1 MSMTQWFSHLINK
14 RSSIVMDK
22 NHTLYHLMSG
32 LTTSEPRL
40 TDDERTHMWAAITR
54 QAHRDTHRRQ
64 LLWAVAAVVLVLL
77 ILTPFYF
84 FHHRRGADLEQMLA
98 EVSTRPVHTATVFT
112 AKGSVEV
119 PSKSVVS
126 LDVAEGKLSVSHNGS
141 VMAVDAGDADGLVAF
156 AVPAHARLEVVL
168 ADGSH
173 ITLREHSTLVVP
185 FDIRKADIRQVALQG
200 EAYLAVH
207 HEEQHPFVAM
217 AGDLRVGVLG
227 TKFLVA
233 ADKGRAQETVTLLEG
248 AVAVKNDRGGTTMLS
263 PGQTFV
269 YDKATARNT
278 IRQERD
284 AQSLALWKDDLLSID
299 GASLTS
305 VLQKIETAYGI
316 RIRYNRQLTDTIY
329 LGGRLDTSVG
339 IGQVLQRLETIAPIR
354 VVHSGDHYEVQGR

>member
-1 MSMTQWFSHLINK
+1 MDQDHL
-14 RSSIVMDK
+14 
-22 NHTLYHLMSG
+22 LYDILNDVTAG
-32 LTTSEPRL
+32 EPRL
-40 TDDERTHMWAAITR
+40 TNDEKVHIWAAVTR
-54 QAHRDTHRRQ
+54 QTQRQTHRRH
-64 LLWAVAAVVLVLL
+64 LLWAVAAVVLALL
-77 ILTPFYF
+77 ILTPLYLLLS
-84 FHHRRGADLEQMLA
+84 GGTPDQEQYLA
-98 EVSTRPVHTATVFT
+98 EVSERPVHTATVFT

-156 AVPAHARLEVVL
+156 AVPAHARMEVVL

-173 ITLREHSTLVVP
+173 ITLREHSALVVP
-185 FDIRKADIRQVALQG
+185 FDIRKADIRRVALQG

-217 AGDLRVGVLG
+217 AGDLRVSVLG

-248 AVAVKNDRGGTTMLS
+248 SVAVENGRDGTTMLS

-284 AQSLALWKDDLLSID
+284 AQALALWKDELISID

-305 VLQKIETAYGI
+305 VLQKIEKTYGV
-316 RIRYNRQLTDTIY
+316 RIRYSRQLTDTIY

-354 VVHSGDHYEVQGR
+354 VVHSGDHYVVQGR

>member
-98 EVSTRPVHTATVFT
+98 EVSTRQVRIATVYT
-112 AKGSVEV
+112 AKGTVEV

-126 LDVAEGKLSVSHNGS
+126 LDVAAGKLSVSHNGS

-217 AGDLRVGVLG
+217 AGDLRVSVLG
-227 TKFLVA
+227 TRFLVA

-284 AQSLALWKDDLLSID
+284 AQSLTLWKDDLLSID
-299 GASLTS
+299 NQHYYQFIRG
-305 VLQKIETAYGI
+305 IE
-316 RIRYNRQLTDTIY
+316 
-329 LGGRLDTSVG
+329 
-339 IGQVLQRLETIAPIR
+339 E
-354 VVHSGDHYEVQGR
+354 

>member
-1 MSMTQWFSHLINK
+1 MV
-14 RSSIVMDK
+14 R
-22 NHTLYHLMSG
+22 
-32 LTTSEPRL
+32 
-40 TDDERTHMWAAITR
+40 
-54 QAHRDTHRRQ
+54 
-64 LLWAVAAVVLVLL
+64 
-77 ILTPFYF
+77 
-84 FHHRRGADLEQMLA
+84 
-98 EVSTRPVHTATVFT
+98 
-112 AKGSVEV
+112 
-119 PSKSVVS
+119 
-126 LDVAEGKLSVSHNGS
+126 
-141 VMAVDAGDADGLVAF
+141 
-156 AVPAHARLEVVL
+156 

-227 TKFLVA
+227 TKVLVA
-233 ADKGRAQETVTLLEG
+233 GDKGRAQETVTLLEG

-284 AQSLALWKDDLLSID
+284 AQSLTLWKDDRLSID

>member
-126 LDVAEGKLSVSHNGS
+126 LDVAAGKLSVSHNGS

-156 AVPAHARLEVVL
+156 AVPAHAL
-168 ADGSH
+168 A
-173 ITLREHSTLVVP
+173 
-185 FDIRKADIRQVALQG
+185 
-200 EAYLAVH
+200 
-207 HEEQHPFVAM
+207 
-217 AGDLRVGVLG
+217 
-227 TKFLVA
+227 
-233 ADKGRAQETVTLLEG
+233 RA
-248 AVAVKNDRGGTTMLS
+248 
-263 PGQTFV
+263 
-269 YDKATARNT
+269 
-278 IRQERD
+278 
-284 AQSLALWKDDLLSID
+284 
-299 GASLTS
+299 
-305 VLQKIETAYGI
+305 
-316 RIRYNRQLTDTIY
+316 
-329 LGGRLDTSVG
+329 
-339 IGQVLQRLETIAPIR
+339 
-354 VVHSGDHYEVQGR
+354 